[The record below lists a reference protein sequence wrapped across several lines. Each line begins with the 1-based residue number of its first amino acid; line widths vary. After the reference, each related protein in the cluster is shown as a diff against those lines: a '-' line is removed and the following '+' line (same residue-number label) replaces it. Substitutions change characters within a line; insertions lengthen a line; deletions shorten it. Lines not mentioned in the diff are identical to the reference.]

1 MPLEHGERPLEH
13 GERVTILCMVL
24 QWHRRTMLRLASA
37 VLRRIVARRMF
48 RSWLQG
54 AARQQDQQIAER
66 MELEMGLPPNALGFA
81 DAGEPIPSFLHFNP
95 YVTHF
100 TPP

>member
-48 RSWLQG
+48 RGWLQG
-54 AARQQDQQIAER
+54 AARQQDQQVAER
-66 MELEMGLPPNALGFA
+66 MELEMGLPPNTLAFA
-81 DAGEPIPSFLHFNP
+81 YAGEAIPTFGHVNP
-95 YVTHF
+95 YIYGI